1 MNSELPDP
9 NDSFAPRGL
18 VSLTLARRLGLDP
31 PTPARRIVKA
41 LLLVLLTWLPL
52 VVLSSYRG
60 HALGHD
66 VRVPLLLDPVIHS
79 RFLFVVPILELAQI
93 VVEVSLVVQMRHLST
108 SGLVS
113 TSDRPRFD
121 AVVASVRRLRSS
133 FWAEVVVALV
143 SLLASVATRAFLRQ
157 GMSDSTWERFGTS
170 ITTAGWWY
178 ILVSLPVL
186 FYFLVNSLWLFLLW
200 AWFIFRVSRLDLELA
215 PTHPDRAGGL
225 GFLGWSMASFAIILL
240 GVSAMYSGGL
250 ARQMIH
256 GGYSLN
262 DLKYHVFIFVGMAIA
277 ILHAPLLSLSGRLA
291 RCRFRALLDFGSLIR
306 AHDRAFD
313 EKWVK
318 PGGQAK
324 ESLLGSP
331 DVSSLAD
338 ISHGFEEIDRMRFIP
353 FDRKAAIVLI
363 AAALIPMI
371 PLLGIAFPP
380 QAIFDTLTE
389 LMF

>member
-1 MNSELPDP
+1 M
-9 NDSFAPRGL
+9 
-18 VSLTLARRLGLDP
+18 
-31 PTPARRIVKA
+31 
-41 LLLVLLTWLPL
+41 TWLPL

-121 AVVASVRRLRSS
+121 AVVASVKQLRSS

-143 SLLASVATRAFLRQ
+143 SVLASVVTRAILRE
-157 GMSDSTWERFGTS
+157 GTSDTTWERFGTS
-170 ITTAGWWY
+170 ITPAGWWY

-186 FYFLVNSLWLFLLW
+186 FYFLLNSLWLFLLW
-200 AWFIFRVSRLDLELA
+200 AWLIFRVSRLDLELA

-262 DLKYHVFIFVGMAIA
+262 DLKYHVFIFVA
-277 ILHAPLLSLSGRLA
+277 
-291 RCRFRALLDFGSLIR
+291 
-306 AHDRAFD
+306 
-313 EKWVK
+313 
-318 PGGQAK
+318 Q
-324 ESLLGSP
+324 
-331 DVSSLAD
+331 
-338 ISHGFEEIDRMRFIP
+338 
-353 FDRKAAIVLI
+353 
-363 AAALIPMI
+363 
-371 PLLGIAFPP
+371 
-380 QAIFDTLTE
+380 
-389 LMF
+389 